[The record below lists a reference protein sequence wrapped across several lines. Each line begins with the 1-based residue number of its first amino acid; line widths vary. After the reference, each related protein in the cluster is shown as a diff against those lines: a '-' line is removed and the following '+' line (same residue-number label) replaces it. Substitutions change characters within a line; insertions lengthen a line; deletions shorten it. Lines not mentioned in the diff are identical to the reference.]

1 MKNNKVK
8 TYMDTLMANEEF
20 RKKFEKEYQKICL
33 TNKKR
38 NIASCENRPTLI
50 LSL

>member
-8 TYMDTLMANEEF
+8 TYMDTLLADEGFIKRFEE
-20 RKKFEKEYQKICL
+20 EYQKLCL

-38 NIASCENRPTLI
+38 NVTSRKK
-50 LSL
+50 